1 MNKKILGT
9 FSKISSANLINIIVG
24 ILKIKLLS
32 VILGTEGMGV
42 LGQLLNINNFIVF
55 LTTFGIPLGI
65 VKYISEWES
74 QNRFE
79 EIYSLLKKIFL
90 FSLLL
95 SVLISLFIIV
105 FAENISILSFGM
117 GSFRFLLVFLAISF
131 PFTVLT
137 SLLESY
143 LRGLKRYSEFVKI
156 TIINTVLSTTVFVL
170 FPLYLGV
177 DGLEYSF
184 LASSVVCTLI
194 YLIFLTKWK
203 VISFKRVF
211 SKIKV
216 NVDSPFW
223 DILKLGFASL
233 VIGCLSQISLLVIR
247 RSIIEDFGLSA
258 NGLYQSVLSVSNN
271 YISFIYMA
279 LGVYYLPLFSQI
291 SDKDELNLEIN
302 SGVKFVVCFVFPIIT
317 TSFVFRN
324 LLIRLFFNSQFDM
337 AEQFYLYNFMG
348 DFFRAIALMLA
359 LWQIPKLKTKS
370 WILLESLYNVNLVFF
385 YYLIAYFF
393 NAGAKS
399 ASAGYLAANIIHC
412 ILNFV
417 YLKRS
422 NNFKFTIKNKHVISA
437 SLVLMLVLFGVSNYD
452 YNWGMVAIAPVIAV
466 WGFLLV
472 SKDDFNQILSIVR
485 TKFFNS

>member
-24 ILKIKLLS
+24 ILKIKFLS
-32 VILGTEGMGV
+32 VTLGTEGMGV
-42 LGQLLNINNFIVF
+42 LGQLLNINNFIIF

-74 QNRFE
+74 QDKYE

-90 FSLLL
+90 FSLFI
-95 SVLISLFIIV
+95 SVFISISIII
-105 FAENISILSFGM
+105 FAPYISILSFGS
-117 GSFRFLLVFLAISF
+117 GKFKILIVFLAISF

-143 LRGLKRYSEFVKI
+143 LRGLKRYNEFVKV
-156 TIINTVLSTTVFVL
+156 TIINTIVSSAVFVL

-177 DGLEYSF
+177 EGLEFSF
-184 LASSVVCTLI
+184 LVSAIICTLI
-194 YLIFLTKWK
+194 YLFFLLKWK
-203 VISFKRVF
+203 IISLKRLL
-211 SKIKV
+211 SKVTV
-216 NVDSPFW
+216 NVNSPFW

-233 VIGCLSQISLLVIR
+233 IIGCLSQISLLVIR
-247 RSIIEDFGLSA
+247 RSIIEDFGLSV

-291 SDKDELNLEIN
+291 ADEDKLNLEIN
-302 SGVKFVVCFVFPIIT
+302 SGVKFVVCFVFPIIAS
-317 TSFVFRN
+317 SFVFRN
-324 LLIRLFFNSQFDM
+324 LLIRLFFNSQFDL
-337 AEQFYLYNFMG
+337 AEQFYFFNFLG

-370 WILLESLYNVNLVFF
+370 WILLESFYNLNLVFF
-385 YYLIAYFF
+385 YFLIIYLF

-412 ILNFV
+412 FLNFE
-417 YLKRS
+417 YLRRS
-422 NNFKFTIKNKHVISA
+422 NHFKFTKKNKFVVSVSIISI
-437 SLVLMLVLFGVSNYD
+437 VLLFGISSYD
-452 YNWGMVAIAPVIAV
+452 YFWGMLLIAPVITI
-466 WGFLLV
+466 WGLLVV
-472 SKDDFNQILSIVR
+472 SKDDYLQIVSIVR
-485 TKFFNS
+485 TRFFNN